1 MLFNIN
7 VYKKQLYLSVTKP
20 NKNTSRWRFFVCLIV
35 CFCLFLRSKRIS
47 RWGQKKITEQP
58 TRTRSK
64 LFIYRISSAD
74 KHECAW
80 PIRKGATALCLLGR
94 SGVFCGPITEGS
106 EARRMWW
113 RFALDLYWKLLR
125 CCKMTKLQFFFFEY
139 CVQVPLSS
147 RINKGKKRKAL
158 ISSVRKKF

>member
-20 NKNTSRWRFFVCLIV
+20 NKNTSRWRFSVCLIV

-74 KHECAW
+74 KCECAW
-80 PIRKGATALCLLGR
+80 PIRKGALCLLGR

-106 EARRMWW
+106 EAKRMWW
-113 RFALDLYWKLLR
+113 RFALDLKIAPLL
-125 CCKMTKLQFFFFEY
+125 QNDQVAVFFFFEY
-139 CVQVPLSS
+139 CVLVPLSS